1 VRLRIAARDS
11 KLSRIQVE
19 MVAKRLRELGYETE
33 FLGVKTRADLFQ
45 DRPLQALGKG
55 VFEKEV
61 NLKVISGEADIAVHS
76 MKDLPTLLDERID
89 VFAVLPRDSP
99 YDVLVSK
106 VPLEK
111 LPNNAVIGTSSV
123 RRENFLKSARPDVQV
138 KLLRGN
144 VDTRIRKWSEGQYDA
159 IVLAESS
166 IQRLGLEVPYFRLDP
181 RLVVP
186 EPTQGI
192 IAVVARKDRQ
202 DVVDILKQIN
212 DERTYLEAH
221 LERQA
226 AREIGAGCH
235 VPLGVLFRVE
245 EDRIHG
251 IAGVSDGRRKVVV
264 EREFP
269 RNELNAGKLLAS
281 ELRKGMS
288 AEGLVLKA

>member
-1 VRLRIAARDS
+1 MKLRIAARDS
-11 KLSRIQVE
+11 RLSRIQVE
-19 MVAKRLRELGYETE
+19 MVAKRLQELGYETE
-33 FLGVKTRADLFQ
+33 FIGVKTRADLFQ

-76 MKDLPTLLDERID
+76 MKDLPTMLDERID

-123 RRENFLKSARPDVQV
+123 RRENFLKSARPDIQV

-166 IQRLGLEVPYFRLDP
+166 IQRMGLEVPHFRLDP
-181 RLVVP
+181 KLVVP

-202 DVVDILKQIN
+202 DVVKVLKQIN
-212 DERTYLEAH
+212 DERTYLEAY
-221 LERQA
+221 LERQT

-269 RNELNAGKLLAS
+269 RNELSAGKLLAN
-281 ELRKGMS
+281 ELRRGMS